1 MKNCIFPQNGQY
13 NIGWQYNKPNR
24 NKNRFQWNKYT
35 NGSYTWLSTSGVPLT
50 KGAITFLLKA
60 VGIFLIYSVYINL
73 SVIQFFSLS
82 LSIVSFL
89 MLCSKSQIFFF
100 FSSRSASRTLCLTI
114 DHTTFVVTL
123 SMSVYEHRY
132 LTEIVNI
139 YNECRHEMEF

>member
-1 MKNCIFPQNGQY
+1 M
-13 NIGWQYNKPNR
+13 
-24 NKNRFQWNKYT
+24 
-35 NGSYTWLSTSGVPLT
+35 
-50 KGAITFLLKA
+50 LKA